1 MDALWRYNITFIHVH
16 IILYPPFLQI
26 CLRVTTSLF
35 FPLGL
40 VHTAQFTPVT
50 TQLSLPKRANKFHL
64 KHQKPKLE
72 VALSFKE
79 EFHSHVLVHGE
90 VADVYHGFRRMKRS
104 LKGQAPVTAQV
115 LWKVWGSCP
124 CFLQQGVSSD
134 IILVKGHTEPAS
146 HCTSKVTEERSNIP
160 HRPPMTP
167 PLPHHTSA
175 LLSCK
180 YTELQKLSSLG
191 T

>member
-16 IILYPPFLQI
+16 ITLYPPFLQI

-79 EFHSHVLVHGE
+79 EFHSRVLVHGE

-104 LKGQAPVTAQV
+104 LTKRAGTCHSSGTLESVRVLSLLSATGCFFWYHSSKRTHRASLSLHIKGNWRAF
-115 LWKVWGSCP
+115 K
-124 CFLQQGVSSD
+124 
-134 IILVKGHTEPAS
+134 
-146 HCTSKVTEERSNIP
+146 
-160 HRPPMTP
+160 
-167 PLPHHTSA
+167 HTSP
-175 LLSCK
+175 
-180 YTELQKLSSLG
+180 SSHDTTSSPSYISL
-191 T
+191 TQL